1 MSYVRAL
8 NGFHMLKVV
17 IQYTNVLR
25 LQSIVGVNIHFIKGT
40 RLKGRFDNMLHN
52 PTGKERLALAF
63 LLGMLAILGPL
74 NIDMYLPSFPEIADD
89 LSASASLVQL
99 SLTACLV
106 GLTIGQLIVGPV
118 SDAQGR
124 RKPLLICIFLFALS
138 SLFCALSPNITTLVA
153 ARFLQGFTASA
164 GLVLSRAIVRDVFT
178 GRELSKFFSL
188 LMVITAVAPMVAPM
202 TGGAI
207 LLLPFAT
214 WHTIFHVLTIIGFL
228 LVLLIALR
236 LKETLP
242 PEKRI
247 PSSIGTSVKTMGSLL
262 KDRSFMGYA
271 LTVGF
276 IHGGSFAYV
285 SGTPFVYQDIYGVS
299 PQVFSILFGINGL
312 AIISGSFI
320 IGRFGGIIH
329 EKRLLRMAVI
339 TAMIATAVL
348 LTMTIIHG
356 PLATLV
362 ISIFVYMITIGMVLT
377 STFTL
382 AMERQGHRAGS
393 ASALLGMLPL
403 LLGSIVSPLVG
414 INETTAIPMG
424 AIMFVTA
431 VIGSLAFFGLTKERA
446 N

>member
-1 MSYVRAL
+1 
-8 NGFHMLKVV
+8 
-17 IQYTNVLR
+17 
-25 LQSIVGVNIHFIKGT
+25 
-40 RLKGRFDNMLHN
+40 MLHN

-74 NIDMYLPSFPEIADD
+74 NIDMYLPSFPEIAED

-214 WHTIFHVLTIIGFL
+214 WHTIFHVLMIIGFL

-329 EKRLLRMAVI
+329 EKSLLRIAVI

-348 LTMTIIHG
+348 LTMTMIHG

-362 ISIFVYMITIGMVLT
+362 ISIFIYMITIGMVLT

-382 AMERQGHRAGS
+382 AMEKQGHRAGS

-414 INETTAIPMG
+414 INETTAVPMG

-431 VIGSLAFFGLTKERA
+431 AIGSLAFFGLTKERVGQ
-446 N
+446 NS

>member
-1 MSYVRAL
+1 
-8 NGFHMLKVV
+8 ML
-17 IQYTNVLR
+17 Q
-25 LQSIVGVNIHFIKGT
+25 
-40 RLKGRFDNMLHN
+40 N

-74 NIDMYLPSFPEIADD
+74 NIDMYLPSFPEIAND

-228 LVLLIALR
+228 LVLLIAFR

-262 KDRSFMGYA
+262 RDRSFMGYA

-285 SGTPFVYQDIYGVS
+285 SGTPFVYQGIYGVS

-312 AIISGSFI
+312 AIISGSFM

-329 EKRLLRMAVI
+329 EKKLLRIAVI

-348 LTMTIIHG
+348 LTMTMIHG

-362 ISIFVYMITIGMVLT
+362 ISIFIYMITIGMVLT

-382 AMERQGHRAGS
+382 AMEKQGHRAGS

-446 N
+446 EQKT

>member
-1 MSYVRAL
+1 
-8 NGFHMLKVV
+8 
-17 IQYTNVLR
+17 
-25 LQSIVGVNIHFIKGT
+25 
-40 RLKGRFDNMLHN
+40 MLHN

-74 NIDMYLPSFPEIADD
+74 NIDMYLPSFPEIAND

-214 WHTIFHVLTIIGFL
+214 WHTIFHVLMIIGFL
-228 LVLLIALR
+228 LVLLIAFR

-329 EKRLLRMAVI
+329 EKSLLRIAVI

-348 LTMTIIHG
+348 LTMTMIHG

-362 ISIFVYMITIGMVLT
+362 ISIFIYMITIGMVLT

-382 AMERQGHRAGS
+382 AMEKQGHRAGS

-446 N
+446 EQNS

>member
-1 MSYVRAL
+1 
-8 NGFHMLKVV
+8 
-17 IQYTNVLR
+17 
-25 LQSIVGVNIHFIKGT
+25 
-40 RLKGRFDNMLHN
+40 MLHN

-99 SLTACLV
+99 SLTACLI

-214 WHTIFHVLTIIGFL
+214 WHTIFHVLMIIGFL

-329 EKRLLRMAVI
+329 EKNLLRMAVI

-348 LTMTIIHG
+348 LTMTMIHG

-362 ISIFVYMITIGMVLT
+362 ISIFIYMITIGMVLT

-382 AMERQGHRAGS
+382 AMEKQGHRAGS

-446 N
+446 EQNQ

>member
-1 MSYVRAL
+1 
-8 NGFHMLKVV
+8 ML
-17 IQYTNVLR
+17 Q
-25 LQSIVGVNIHFIKGT
+25 
-40 RLKGRFDNMLHN
+40 N
-52 PTGKERLALAF
+52 PTGKERLALAL

-228 LVLLIALR
+228 LVLLIAFR

-276 IHGGSFAYV
+276 VHGGSFAYV

-329 EKRLLRMAVI
+329 EKSLLRIAVI

-348 LTMTIIHG
+348 LAMTIIHG

-362 ISIFVYMITIGMVLT
+362 ISIFIYMITIGMVLT

-382 AMERQGHRAGS
+382 AMEKQGHRAGS

-446 N
+446 EHSS

>member
-1 MSYVRAL
+1 
-8 NGFHMLKVV
+8 
-17 IQYTNVLR
+17 
-25 LQSIVGVNIHFIKGT
+25 
-40 RLKGRFDNMLHN
+40 MLHN

-228 LVLLIALR
+228 LVLLIAFR

-242 PEKRI
+242 PENRI

-299 PQVFSILFGINGL
+299 PQVLSILFGINGL

-329 EKRLLRMAVI
+329 EKSLLRMAVI

-348 LTMTIIHG
+348 LTMTMIHG

-362 ISIFVYMITIGMVLT
+362 ISIFIYMITIGMVLT

-431 VIGSLAFFGLTKERA
+431 VIGALAFFGLTKERA
-446 N
+446 GQNS

>member
-1 MSYVRAL
+1 
-8 NGFHMLKVV
+8 
-17 IQYTNVLR
+17 
-25 LQSIVGVNIHFIKGT
+25 
-40 RLKGRFDNMLHN
+40 MLHN

-74 NIDMYLPSFPEIADD
+74 NIDMYLPSFPEIAND

-138 SLFCALSPNITTLVA
+138 SLFCALSPNITTLVC
-153 ARFLQGFTASA
+153 ARFLQGLTASA

-228 LVLLIALR
+228 LVLLIAFR

-312 AIISGSFI
+312 AIISGSFM

-329 EKRLLRMAVI
+329 EKSLLRIAVI

-348 LTMTIIHG
+348 LTMTMIHG

-362 ISIFVYMITIGMVLT
+362 ISIFIYMITIGMVLT

-431 VIGSLAFFGLTKERA
+431 VMGALAFFGLTKERTKQ

>member
-1 MSYVRAL
+1 
-8 NGFHMLKVV
+8 ML
-17 IQYTNVLR
+17 Q
-25 LQSIVGVNIHFIKGT
+25 
-40 RLKGRFDNMLHN
+40 N

-74 NIDMYLPSFPEIADD
+74 NIDMYLPSFPEIAND

-228 LVLLIALR
+228 LVLLIAFR

-285 SGTPFVYQDIYGVS
+285 SGTPFVYQGIYGVS

-312 AIISGSFI
+312 AIISGSFM

-329 EKRLLRMAVI
+329 EKKLLRIAVI

-348 LTMTIIHG
+348 LTMTMIHG

-362 ISIFVYMITIGMVLT
+362 ISIFIYMITIGMVLT

-382 AMERQGHRAGS
+382 AMEKQGHRAGS

-446 N
+446 EQKT

>member
-1 MSYVRAL
+1 
-8 NGFHMLKVV
+8 ML
-17 IQYTNVLR
+17 Q
-25 LQSIVGVNIHFIKGT
+25 
-40 RLKGRFDNMLHN
+40 N

-74 NIDMYLPSFPEIADD
+74 NIDMYLPSFPDIADD

-99 SLTACLV
+99 SLTACLI
-106 GLTIGQLIVGPV
+106 GLTIGQVIVGPV

-153 ARFLQGFTASA
+153 ARFLQGITASA

-188 LMVITAVAPMVAPM
+188 LMVITAVAPMIAPM
-202 TGGAI
+202 TGGAL

-214 WHTIFHVLTIIGFL
+214 WHTIFHFLTIIGFV
-228 LVLLIALR
+228 LVLVIALR

-247 PSSIGTSVKTMGSLL
+247 PSSIGTSVRTMGSLL
-262 KDRSFMGYA
+262 KDRSFMGFA

-276 IHGGSFAYV
+276 VHGGSFAYV

-312 AIISGSFI
+312 AIITGSFI

-329 EKRLLRMAVI
+329 EKSLLRMAVI

-348 LTMTIIHG
+348 LTMTMIHG
-356 PLATLV
+356 PLAALV

-382 AMERQGHRAGS
+382 AMEKQGHRAGS

-414 INETTAIPMG
+414 IDETTAVPMG

-431 VIGSLAFFGLTKERA
+431 VIGSLAFFRLTKESVKQ

>member
-1 MSYVRAL
+1 
-8 NGFHMLKVV
+8 
-17 IQYTNVLR
+17 
-25 LQSIVGVNIHFIKGT
+25 
-40 RLKGRFDNMLHN
+40 MLHN

-74 NIDMYLPSFPEIADD
+74 NIDMYLPSFPEIAED
-89 LSASASLVQL
+89 LSASASLVQF

-138 SLFCALSPNITTLVA
+138 SLFCALSPNITILVA

-214 WHTIFHVLTIIGFL
+214 WHTIFHVLMIIGFL

-329 EKRLLRMAVI
+329 EKSLLRIAVI

-348 LTMTIIHG
+348 LTMTMIHG

-362 ISIFVYMITIGMVLT
+362 ISIFIYMITIGMVLT

-382 AMERQGHRAGS
+382 AMEKQGHRAGS

-414 INETTAIPMG
+414 INETTAVPMG

-431 VIGSLAFFGLTKERA
+431 VIGSLAFFGLTKERVGQ
-446 N
+446 NS

>member
-1 MSYVRAL
+1 
-8 NGFHMLKVV
+8 ML
-17 IQYTNVLR
+17 Q
-25 LQSIVGVNIHFIKGT
+25 
-40 RLKGRFDNMLHN
+40 N

-89 LSASASLVQL
+89 LSARASLVQL
-99 SLTACLV
+99 SLTACLI
-106 GLTIGQLIVGPV
+106 GLTIGQIIVGPV
-118 SDAQGR
+118 SDAKGR

-138 SLFCALSPNITTLVA
+138 SLFCALSPNITTLVI

-214 WHTIFHVLTIIGFL
+214 WHTIFHFLTLIGFI
-228 LVLLIALR
+228 LVLIIALR

-247 PSSIGTSVKTMGSLL
+247 PSSIGTSVRTMGSLM
-262 KDRSFMGYA
+262 KDRSFIGYA

-312 AIISGSFI
+312 AIITGSFI

-329 EKRLLRMAVI
+329 EKSLLRIAVI
-339 TAMIATAVL
+339 TAFIATAVL
-348 LTMTIIHG
+348 LTMTIVHG
-356 PLATLV
+356 PLITLV
-362 ISIFVYMITIGMVLT
+362 ISIFIYMITIGMVLT

-382 AMERQGHRAGS
+382 AMENQGHRAGS
-393 ASALLGMLPL
+393 ASAMLGMLPL

-424 AIMFVTA
+424 AIMFITS
-431 VIGSLAFFGLTKERA
+431 VIGSLAFFKLTKQKAEQQ
-446 N
+446 

>member
-1 MSYVRAL
+1 
-8 NGFHMLKVV
+8 
-17 IQYTNVLR
+17 
-25 LQSIVGVNIHFIKGT
+25 
-40 RLKGRFDNMLHN
+40 MLHN

-89 LSASASLVQL
+89 LSARASLVQL
-99 SLTACLV
+99 SLTACLI
-106 GLTIGQLIVGPV
+106 GLTIGQIIVGPV
-118 SDAQGR
+118 SDAKGR

-138 SLFCALSPNITTLVA
+138 SLFCALSPNITTLVI

-214 WHTIFHVLTIIGFL
+214 WHTIFHFLTLIGFI
-228 LVLLIALR
+228 LVLIIALR

-247 PSSIGTSVKTMGSLL
+247 PSSIGTSVRTMGSLM
-262 KDRSFMGYA
+262 KDRSFIGYA

-312 AIISGSFI
+312 AIITGSFI

-329 EKRLLRMAVI
+329 EKSLLRMAVI
-339 TAMIATAVL
+339 TAFIATAVL
-348 LTMTIIHG
+348 LTMTIVHG
-356 PLATLV
+356 PLITLV
-362 ISIFVYMITIGMVLT
+362 ISIFIYMITIGMVLT

-382 AMERQGHRAGS
+382 AMENQGHRAGS
-393 ASALLGMLPL
+393 ASAMLGMLPL

-424 AIMFVTA
+424 AIMFITS
-431 VIGSLAFFGLTKERA
+431 VIGSLAFFKLTKQKAEQQ
-446 N
+446 

>member
-1 MSYVRAL
+1 
-8 NGFHMLKVV
+8 
-17 IQYTNVLR
+17 
-25 LQSIVGVNIHFIKGT
+25 
-40 RLKGRFDNMLHN
+40 MLHN

-74 NIDMYLPSFPEIADD
+74 NIDMYLPSFPEIAED

-214 WHTIFHVLTIIGFL
+214 WHTIFHVLMIIGFL

-329 EKRLLRMAVI
+329 EKSLLRIAVI

-348 LTMTIIHG
+348 LTMTMIHG
-356 PLATLV
+356 HLATLV
-362 ISIFVYMITIGMVLT
+362 ISIFIYMITIGMVLT

-382 AMERQGHRAGS
+382 AMEKQGHRAGS

-414 INETTAIPMG
+414 INETTAVPMG

-431 VIGSLAFFGLTKERA
+431 VIGSLAFFGLTKERVGQ
-446 N
+446 NS

>member
-1 MSYVRAL
+1 
-8 NGFHMLKVV
+8 
-17 IQYTNVLR
+17 
-25 LQSIVGVNIHFIKGT
+25 
-40 RLKGRFDNMLHN
+40 MLHN
-52 PTGKERLALAF
+52 PTGKERLSLAF

-329 EKRLLRMAVI
+329 EKSLLRMAVI

-348 LTMTIIHG
+348 LTMTMIHG

-362 ISIFVYMITIGMVLT
+362 ISIFIYMITIGMVLT

-382 AMERQGHRAGS
+382 AMEKQGHRAGS

-446 N
+446 EQNQ

>member
-1 MSYVRAL
+1 
-8 NGFHMLKVV
+8 
-17 IQYTNVLR
+17 
-25 LQSIVGVNIHFIKGT
+25 
-40 RLKGRFDNMLHN
+40 MLHN

-74 NIDMYLPSFPEIADD
+74 NIDMYLPSFPEIAED

-214 WHTIFHVLTIIGFL
+214 WHTIFHVLMIIGFL

-247 PSSIGTSVKTMGSLL
+247 PSSIGTSVKTMCSLL

-329 EKRLLRMAVI
+329 EKSLLRIAVI
-339 TAMIATAVL
+339 TAVIATAVL
-348 LTMTIIHG
+348 LTMTMIHG

-362 ISIFVYMITIGMVLT
+362 ISIFIYMITIGMVLT

-382 AMERQGHRAGS
+382 AMEKQGHRAGS

-414 INETTAIPMG
+414 INETTAVPMG

-431 VIGSLAFFGLTKERA
+431 VIGSLAFFGLTKERVGQ
-446 N
+446 NS

>member
-1 MSYVRAL
+1 
-8 NGFHMLKVV
+8 ML
-17 IQYTNVLR
+17 Q
-25 LQSIVGVNIHFIKGT
+25 
-40 RLKGRFDNMLHN
+40 N

-74 NIDMYLPSFPEIADD
+74 NIDMYLPSFPDIADD

-99 SLTACLV
+99 SLTACLI
-106 GLTIGQLIVGPV
+106 GLTIGQVIVGPV

-153 ARFLQGFTASA
+153 ARFLQGITASA

-188 LMVITAVAPMVAPM
+188 LMVITAVAPMIAPM
-202 TGGAI
+202 TGGAL

-214 WHTIFHVLTIIGFL
+214 WHTIFHFLTIIGFV
-228 LVLLIALR
+228 LVLIIALK

-247 PSSIGTSVKTMGSLL
+247 PSSIGTSVRTMGSLL

-312 AIISGSFI
+312 AIITGSFM

-329 EKRLLRMAVI
+329 EKSLLRIAVI

-348 LTMTIIHG
+348 LTMTMIHG
-356 PLATLV
+356 PLAALV

-382 AMERQGHRAGS
+382 AMEKQGHRAGS

-414 INETTAIPMG
+414 IDETTAVPMG

-431 VIGSLAFFGLTKERA
+431 VIGSLAFFRLTKESVKQ